1 MTVVSHRSA
10 VPAVLRFSTDI
21 GPESVTAFISH
32 SALRARY
39 DKLHKDDDLRTVV
52 SEHRA
57 EIDAAILR
65 RIEAG
70 ARQPIILRASDL
82 CLSRSAGF
90 APLCCA

>member
-1 MTVVSHRSA
+1 MTVVSHRSTA
-10 VPAVLRFSTDI
+10 PAVLRLSADI
-21 GPESVTAFISH
+21 GPDSITAFISH

-39 DKLHKDDDLRTVV
+39 ANAHQDADLQTVV

-70 ARQPIILRASDL
+70 ARQPVILRASDL
-82 CLSRSAGF
+82 CQSHSAGF
-90 APLCCA
+90 APRCCA